1 MREDAVNQK
10 HIRPRRLDR
19 SWVDVSAPHSWGWE
33 GAAQAARFDVTQY
46 LHAPRLGLRR
56 ISKNSG
62 APTVRNGIAR
72 STAAWLMGQQE
83 GHARLPNHIEAD
95 TAEQALE

>member
-1 MREDAVNQK
+1 
-10 HIRPRRLDR
+10 
-19 SWVDVSAPHSWGWE
+19 
-33 GAAQAARFDVTQY
+33 
-46 LHAPRLGLRR
+46 LRR
-56 ISKNSG
+56 FSKNSG